1 VLLGDDSIIQRIT
14 ADREINAVA
23 AVVDPNDIV
32 AVALAKLIVEL
43 SPRYLDVVVTGAATR
58 AR

>member
-32 AVALAKLIVEL
+32 AVTLGKIGRGIV
-43 SPRYLDVVVTGAATR
+43 TATPM
-58 AR
+58 